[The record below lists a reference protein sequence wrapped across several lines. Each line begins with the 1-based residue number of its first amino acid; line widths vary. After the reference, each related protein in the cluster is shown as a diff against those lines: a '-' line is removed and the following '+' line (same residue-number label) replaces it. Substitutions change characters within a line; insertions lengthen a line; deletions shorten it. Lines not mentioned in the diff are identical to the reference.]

1 MINTHS
7 EEYYAMST
15 LKTFTLVFA
24 TALAI
29 FSINSSFAT
38 EKSTDSVI
46 TIEKRQNIRV
56 VYDVK
61 DDIWDAG
68 IGKALYYVRGLIE
81 SYKAMGVPEK
91 QLHISIVLHGP
102 TVYWLLNEETYQIY
116 KNDPFDYN
124 PNEKVVQE
132 LLEHGVSVEVCNST
146 LKGKGWKRENLLPG
160 VTIVRDAYT
169 RLIDLQNRN
178 YAYIRF

>member
-1 MINTHS
+1 
-7 EEYYAMST
+7 MSALRT
-15 LKTFTLVFA
+15 LIIAFT
-24 TALAI
+24 TALAL
-29 FSINSSFAT
+29 FSFNVYSAPEKNT
-38 EKSTDSVI
+38 ESVI
-46 TIEKRQNIRV
+46 TIEKKQNIRV

-61 DDIWDAG
+61 DDVWDAG
-68 IGKALYYVRGLIE
+68 ISKALYYVRGLLE
-81 SYKAMGVPEK
+81 SYKALGVSEK
-91 QLHISIVLHGP
+91 QLHISVVIHGP

-146 LKGKGWKRENLLPG
+146 LKGKGWKKENLLPG

>member
-1 MINTHS
+1 
-7 EEYYAMST
+7 MSALKLLILALTAT
-15 LKTFTLVFA
+15 L
-24 TALAI
+24 AL
-29 FSINSSFAT
+29 FPLNVYCAT
-38 EKSTDSVI
+38 EKNTESII
-46 TIEKRQNIRV
+46 TIEKKQNIRV

-61 DDIWDAG
+61 DDVWDAG
-68 IGKALYYVRGLIE
+68 ISKALYYVRGLLE
-81 SYKAMGVPEK
+81 SYKALGVSEK
-91 QLHISIVLHGP
+91 QLHISVVIHGP

-146 LKGKGWKRENLLPG
+146 LKGKGWKKENLLPG